1 MRGTPQQFNNST
13 TQPTNN
19 PTPNIFFFSFPK
31 EFYFCSH
38 FELGANEG
46 VIRLEGFARL
56 KMAFKHSLIEFV
68 SQLLKIYA
76 YQTVSI

>member
-1 MRGTPQQFNNST
+1 MRKHSNT
-13 TQPTNN
+13 
-19 PTPNIFFFSFPK
+19 FFFSFPK

-68 SQLLKIYA
+68 SQLLK
-76 YQTVSI
+76 